1 MKIRTVLIVI
11 ATAGASLPTLGQT
24 NKNNNQ
30 ALADC
35 VQAAD
40 QKYKDTWEAVCAGL
54 AREAAAGLS
63 LFQRPGCCKGY
74 CTEFIGSPR
83 DREFS
88 QLRIEE
94 MTLCS
99 RLYGTAVTDDPAS
112 PHLIKE
118 DEYPL
123 HIFTNGNLHQ
133 QNDTFKTIEECEE
146 EGTRLASQGK
156 IRSYFCSYATD

>member
-24 NKNNNQ
+24 NKNN
-30 ALADC
+30 
-35 VQAAD
+35 
-40 QKYKDTWEAVCAGL
+40 K
-54 AREAAAGLS
+54 
-63 LFQRPGCCKGY
+63 